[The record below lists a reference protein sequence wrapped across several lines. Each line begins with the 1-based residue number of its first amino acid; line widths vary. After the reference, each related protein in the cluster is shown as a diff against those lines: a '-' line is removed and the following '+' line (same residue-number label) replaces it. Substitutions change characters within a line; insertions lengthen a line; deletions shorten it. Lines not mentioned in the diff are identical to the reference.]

1 MPRSALVTDLA
12 GFDLL
17 LTVAGAGSIGQAA
30 KLHGLSQ
37 PAASIRLRQLESR
50 LGLTLLERSAQG
62 TRLTTA
68 GELVASWAQ
77 PVLDRAAELETSLEA
92 LRTGQRSQLR
102 IAASFTI
109 AEYLLPRWL
118 IMLRNAQPGIRTSL
132 VSGDSAD
139 VSARVLAG
147 RTDIGFVEGPD
158 VPDTLQARVVARDEL
173 VLVVAPSHRW
183 TRRRTPLTV
192 GDIAAT
198 PLVSREHG
206 SGTRGAWERALRMPL
221 AEPALELTST
231 TAIKAA
237 VMDGLAPAVLSSNAV
252 AAELAVG
259 TLVRVR
265 TPDGLDLVRRL
276 RAVWT
281 RGQNLSG
288 PAADLLAFASRPRSI
303 G

>member
-50 LGLTLLERSAQG
+50 LGVTLLERSAQG

-92 LRTGQRSQLR
+92 LRSGQRTQLR
-102 IAASFTI
+102 TAASLTI

-118 IMLRNAQPGIRTSL
+118 IMLGNAHPEIRTSL
-132 VSGDSAD
+132 MSGDSAD
-139 VSARVLAG
+139 VSARVQA
-147 RTDIGFVEGPD
+147 RRADIGFVEGPD

-183 TRRRTPLTV
+183 ARRRTPLTV
-192 GDIAAT
+192 EDIAAT
-198 PLVSREHG
+198 PLVSRGHG
-206 SGTRGAWERALRMPL
+206 SDTRGAWERALRTPL
-221 AEPALELTST
+221 ADPALEVTSS

-237 VMDGLAPAVLSSNAV
+237 VLSGLAPAVLSSYAV
-252 AAELAVG
+252 ATELAVG
-259 TLVRVR
+259 TLIRVR
-265 TPDGLDLVRRL
+265 TPDGLDLSRRL
-276 RAVWT
+276 RAVWP
-281 RGQNLSG
+281 RGETPRG
-288 PAADLLAFASRPRSI
+288 PAADLLTFASRSTT
-303 G
+303 

>member
-50 LGLTLLERSAQG
+50 LGVTLLERSAQG
-62 TRLTTA
+62 TRLTAA

-77 PVLDRAAELETSLEA
+77 RVLDRAAELEASLEA

-118 IMLRNAQPGIRTSL
+118 IMLRTAQPGIRTSL

-158 VPDTLQARVVARDEL
+158 VPDPLQARVVARDEL

-183 TRRRTPLTV
+183 ARRRTPLTV

-221 AEPALELTST
+221 AEPALEVTST

-237 VMDGLAPAVLSSNAV
+237 VMDGLAPAVLSSSAV

-265 TPDGLDLVRRL
+265 TPDGLDLTRRL

-288 PAADLLAFASRPRSI
+288 PAADLLAFASRP
-303 G
+303 

>member
-50 LGLTLLERSAQG
+50 LGVTLLERSAQG

-77 PVLDRAAELETSLEA
+77 LVLDRAGELETSLEA
-92 LRTGQRSQLR
+92 LRAGQRSQLR
-102 IAASFTI
+102 IAASLTI

-118 IMLRNAQPGIRTSL
+118 IMLRNAYPGIRTSL
-132 VSGDSAD
+132 VSGDSAE
-139 VSARVLAG
+139 VSARVQAG
-147 RTDIGFVEGPD
+147 RADIGFVEGPD
-158 VPDTLQARVVARDEL
+158 IPETLQARVVARDEL

-183 TRRRTPLTV
+183 ARRRTPLTA
-192 GDIAAT
+192 GDIAAA

-206 SGTRGAWERALRMPL
+206 SGTRDAWERALRMPL
-221 AEPALELTST
+221 AEPALEETST
-231 TAIKAA
+231 VAIKAA
-237 VMDGLAPAVLSSNAV
+237 VMDGLAPAVLSSHAV

-259 TLVRVR
+259 ALIRVR
-265 TPDGLDLVRRL
+265 TPDGLDLTRRL

-281 RGQNLSG
+281 RGEALRG
-288 PAADLLAFASRPRSI
+288 PAADLLAFASRQ
-303 G
+303 

>member
-12 GFDLL
+12 AFDLL

-50 LGLTLLERSAQG
+50 LGVTLLERSAQG

-92 LRTGQRSQLR
+92 LRSGQRSQLR

-132 VSGDSAD
+132 VSGDSAG

-173 VLVVAPSHRW
+173 ALVVAPSHRW
-183 TRRRTPLTV
+183 ARRRTPLTV

-206 SGTRGAWERALRMPL
+206 TGTRGAWERALRMPL
-221 AEPALELTST
+221 AEPALEVTST
-231 TAIKAA
+231 TAVKAA

-259 TLVRVR
+259 TLVRVK
-265 TPDGLDLVRRL
+265 TPDGLDLTRRL
-276 RAVWT
+276 RAVWA
-281 RGQNLSG
+281 RGHNLSG
-288 PAADLLAFASRPRSI
+288 PAADLLAFASRP
-303 G
+303 

>member
-50 LGLTLLERSAQG
+50 LGVTLLERSAQG

-102 IAASFTI
+102 IGASFTI

-118 IMLRNAQPGIRTSL
+118 IMLRNAHAGIRISL

-173 VLVVAPSHRW
+173 ALVVAPSHRW
-183 TRRRTPLTV
+183 ARRRTPLTV

-198 PLVSREHG
+198 RLVSREHG

-221 AEPALELTST
+221 AEPALEVTST

-265 TPDGLDLVRRL
+265 TPDGLDLTRRL

-281 RGQNLSG
+281 RGHNLSG
-288 PAADLLAFASRPRSI
+288 PAADLLAVASRP
-303 G
+303 

>member
-50 LGLTLLERSAQG
+50 LGVTLLERSAQG

-77 PVLDRAAELETSLEA
+77 PVLDRAEELETSLEA
-92 LRTGQRSQLR
+92 LRAGQRSQLR
-102 IAASFTI
+102 IAASLTI

-118 IMLRNAQPGIRTSL
+118 IMLRNANPGIRTSL

-139 VSARVLAG
+139 VSARVQAG

-158 VPDTLQARVVARDEL
+158 VPEPLQARVVARDEL
-173 VLVVAPSHRW
+173 VLVVGPSHRW
-183 TRRRTPLTV
+183 ARRRTPLTV
-192 GDIAAT
+192 DDVAAT
-198 PLVSREHG
+198 PLVTREHD
-206 SGTRGAWERALRMPL
+206 SGTRSAWERALRMPL
-221 AEPALELTST
+221 AEPALEVTST
-231 TAIKAA
+231 TAVKAA
-237 VMDGLAPAVLSSNAV
+237 VTDGLAPAVLSSHAV
-252 AAELAVG
+252 SAELAVG

-265 TPDGLDLVRRL
+265 TPDGLDLNRRL

-281 RGQNLSG
+281 RGRTPRG
-288 PAADLLAFASRPRSI
+288 PAADLLAIASRP
-303 G
+303 